1 MYFRE
6 MLFLK
11 VINMTDILYDSD
23 MASVNRAVGDRLCRR
38 KALGYSGQQIAA
50 CLGISQQQLSRYE
63 RGQSRINVGL
73 LVRAA
78 DILKTPVGWFFAGCQ
93 DNALY
98 EESLSVQS
106 DIYTAAS
113 VTSKSEY
120 LN

>member
-1 MYFRE
+1 
-6 MLFLK
+6 
-11 VINMTDILYDSD
+11 MTDILYDSD
-23 MASVNRAVGDRLCRR
+23 MASVNRAVGGRLFCRR

-98 EESLSVQS
+98 
-106 DIYTAAS
+106 
-113 VTSKSEY
+113 
-120 LN
+120 